1 MITCPA
7 PNLRASAWMK
17 LVKARNIRK
26 TAGKKQVAVRMMMP
40 TDLCCYSIGK
50 VHIAIV
56 LPNLVECFVQK
67 KERVLA
73 YQCFLS

>member
-26 TAGKKQVAVRMMMP
+26 TAGKKQVAARMMMP
-40 TDLCCYSIGK
+40 T
-50 VHIAIV
+50 
-56 LPNLVECFVQK
+56 
-67 KERVLA
+67 
-73 YQCFLS
+73 